1 MSFRENQI
9 RMQIEKITQ
18 KQGRCSTEDL
28 LRRVGDLKIRKKEL
42 FPELQKF
49 YELNLIDDR
58 TSIQMAIQ
66 VALSH
71 RLGFNGIKRELL
83 HAYLN
88 PIQVNE
94 ELGKLLVNF
103 NHEEQ
108 AMKCM
113 LKYFGACKSMNPETY
128 SRIVL
133 SLQSK
138 GHRLNDIWKV
148 ATKPK
153 S

>member
-1 MSFRENQI
+1 MTRSN
-9 RMQIEKITQ
+9 
-18 KQGRCSTEDL
+18 
-28 LRRVGDLKIRKKEL
+28 LRRVDDLKIRQREL

-58 TSIQMAIQ
+58 TSIEMAIQ

-71 RLGFNGIKRELL
+71 RLGFNRIKRELL
-83 HAYLN
+83 RACLN

-94 ELGKLLVNF
+94 EFGKLLVNF

-113 LKYFGACKSMNPETY
+113 LKYFGACRVKVIASTIFG
-128 SRIVL
+128 R
-133 SLQSK
+133 SLPN
-138 GHRLNDIWKV
+138 LNLN
-148 ATKPK
+148 AL
-153 S
+153 

>member
-1 MSFRENQI
+1 
-9 RMQIEKITQ
+9 MQIEKITR

-28 LRRVGDLKIRKKEL
+28 LRRVGDLKIRQKEL
-42 FPELQKF
+42 FLELQKF

-58 TSIQMAIQ
+58 TSIQMAIR

-71 RLGFNGIKRELL
+71 RLGFNQIKRELL

-94 ELGKLLVNF
+94 ELSKLSVNF

-108 AMKCM
+108 A

-133 SLQSK
+133 GLQSK
-138 GHRLNDIWKV
+138 GQEYEVQLELNMN
-148 ATKPK
+148 
-153 S
+153 

>member
-1 MSFRENQI
+1 
-9 RMQIEKITQ
+9 MQIEKITR

-88 PIQVNE
+88 PI
-94 ELGKLLVNF
+94 
-103 NHEEQ
+103 
-108 AMKCM
+108 
-113 LKYFGACKSMNPETY
+113 
-128 SRIVL
+128 
-133 SLQSK
+133 
-138 GHRLNDIWKV
+138 
-148 ATKPK
+148 
-153 S
+153 

>member
-1 MSFRENQI
+1 
-9 RMQIEKITQ
+9 
-18 KQGRCSTEDL
+18 
-28 LRRVGDLKIRKKEL
+28 
-42 FPELQKF
+42 
-49 YELNLIDDR
+49 
-58 TSIQMAIQ
+58 MAIQ
-66 VALSH
+66 VALSL
-71 RLGFNGIKRELL
+71 RLDFNGIKRELL

-94 ELGKLLVNF
+94 ALGKLLVNF

-108 AMKCM
+108 ATKCM